1 MTSQT
6 IPFNR
11 TFLFFKKYAF
21 ENRKVYGLLY
31 LAISAF
37 LILWLGVYLTFTNPF
52 LFQERNQVAYYF
64 ATLFLAGCLS
74 SGMLFSELG
83 VKPKAINYLLT
94 PVSAGE
100 KFLCNIFFGVLVF
113 FAVYSV
119 IFYVID
125 AAVVNIANWKFDT
138 HWRVINILHLN
149 DYENP
154 FSDGP
159 LTDLFYLYFPIQAGF
174 ILASIYFN
182 KHGLFKAMVGLG
194 LLWVCFILL
203 YLLVHMLL
211 PQGRFLEGIGSYE
224 IVEPSGDNKVI
235 VIPYVLVGSI
245 IIFSK
250 FLVTPLLW
258 LASYFRLKEKEL

>member
-1 MTSQT
+1 MRSQT
-6 IPFNR
+6 LHFNR

-21 ENRKVYGLLY
+21 ENRKVYTLLY

-52 LFQERNQVAYYF
+52 LFRERNQVAYYF
-64 ATLFLAGCLS
+64 ATLFLSGCLS
-74 SGMLFSELG
+74 SGLLFSELG

-94 PVSAGE
+94 PASTGA

-113 FAVYSV
+113 FAVYSA

-125 AAVVNIANWKFDT
+125 LTAVSIANWKFDT
-138 HWRVINILHLN
+138 HWQVVDVFHLN
-149 DYENP
+149 DFENP
-154 FSDGP
+154 FFDAP
-159 LTDLFYLYFPIQAGF
+159 LSDLFYLYFPLQAGF

-182 KHGLFKAMVGLG
+182 KHGLFKALVILG

-203 YLLVHMLL
+203 FLLVHRLL
-211 PQGRFLEGIGSYE
+211 PLGRFLEGVDSYE
-224 IVEPSGDNKVI
+224 IMEASGDNKVI
-235 VIPYVLVGSI
+235 VVPYLLASI
-245 IIFSK
+245 VTIFSK

>member
-1 MTSQT
+1 MRSHTLH
-6 IPFNR
+6 FNR

-21 ENRKVYGLLY
+21 ENRKVYVLLY

-37 LILWLGVYLTFTNPF
+37 LILWLGVNLTFTNPY
-52 LFQERNQVAYYF
+52 LFRERNQIAYYF
-64 ATLFLAGCLS
+64 STLFLAGCLS

-94 PVSAGE
+94 PVSTGA
-100 KFLCNIFFGVLVF
+100 KFLCNVFFGVLVF
-113 FAVYSV
+113 FVVYTA
-119 IFYVID
+119 IFHTINA
-125 AAVVNIANWKFDT
+125 AAVSIANWKFDT
-138 HWRVINILHLN
+138 HWPVIDIFHLN

-154 FSDGP
+154 FIDSP
-159 LTDLFYLYFPIQAGF
+159 LSDLFYLYFPLQAGF

-182 KHGLFKAMVGLG
+182 KHGLFKALVGLG

-203 YLLVHMLL
+203 FLLVHLLL
-211 PQGRFLEGIGSYE
+211 PQGRFLEGLDSYE
-224 IVEPSGDNKVI
+224 IVESSGDNKVI
-235 VIPYVLVGSI
+235 AIPYLLVSVI
-245 IIFSK
+245 IVFSK

>member
-1 MTSQT
+1 MRSQT
-6 IPFNR
+6 LHVNR

-21 ENRKVYGLLY
+21 ENRKVYTLLY

-37 LILWLGVYLTFTNPF
+37 LILWLGVYLAFTNPF
-52 LFQERNQVAYYF
+52 LFRERNQITYYF
-64 ATLFLAGCLS
+64 TTLFLAGCLS

-94 PVSAGE
+94 PASTGV
-100 KFLCNIFFGVLVF
+100 KFLCNVFFGVLVF

-119 IFYVID
+119 IFYGIN
-125 AAVVNIANWKFDT
+125 AVAVNIANWKFDT
-138 HWRVINILHLN
+138 HWEVVNLLHLN

-154 FSDGP
+154 YFNAP
-159 LTDLFYLYFPIQAGF
+159 LTDLFYLYFPLQAGF
-174 ILASIYFN
+174 ILASIYFK
-182 KHGLFKAMVGLG
+182 KHGLFKALVGLG

-203 YLLVHMLL
+203 SILVHLVL
-211 PQGRFLEGIGSYE
+211 PQGGFLEGIDSYE
-224 IVEPSGDNKVI
+224 IMEPSGDNKVI
-235 VIPYVLVGSI
+235 VVPYLLVGVV